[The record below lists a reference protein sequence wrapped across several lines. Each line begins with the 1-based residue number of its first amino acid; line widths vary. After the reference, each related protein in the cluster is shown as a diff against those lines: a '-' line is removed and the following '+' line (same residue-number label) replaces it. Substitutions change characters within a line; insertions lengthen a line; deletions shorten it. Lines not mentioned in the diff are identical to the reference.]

1 MEDFDKEKQLMK
13 LRRDNLKN
21 SMVEEQKMAHFNR
34 MKILTHW
41 RKIMRVAKTEQ
52 LKKEIQI
59 YQQNHDREVD
69 AKDAILQM
77 LDRDLDE
84 AEEQYIIHAHFNCN

>member
-1 MEDFDKEKQLMK
+1 
-13 LRRDNLKN
+13 
-21 SMVEEQKMAHFNR
+21 
-34 MKILTHW
+34 MKILTQW
-41 RKIMRVAKTEQ
+41 RKWLRLSKTET
-52 LKKEIQI
+52 LKKQIQI

-84 AEEQYIIHAHFNCN
+84 AEEQYQMALRNHLIHIDDLIAL